1 MHAEASTVLTVSPAR
16 LYLRVAALCGLI
28 LFFEGYDI
36 ADVGY
41 AIPSLVDAWKI
52 PPSAFTGVLTAGNVG
67 LMLGSLAAG
76 LLGDRIGRK
85 PVLITCVATFG
96 LLSVLTAFVS
106 TPLQLETMRFFT
118 GTGLG
123 GGLPLAVALA
133 SDFTPAKLRD
143 QLVTLVAVPVPIGF
157 TIGGI
162 LASRL
167 VSVFGWPAIFMA
179 GGILPL
185 TLVPSLI
192 LFLPESAAWRE
203 KRKPRNLP
211 AALLRDGLALNTALI
226 WGINILSYL
235 GIYFIL
241 LWMPAIL
248 HSSGVS
254 PSRAILAT
262 SIYGIGVIAS
272 PLLTALFLHNVEM
285 PRILSFFLAIGAL
298 CVLAI
303 GLLVPRFGLL
313 ALLLC
318 GVGIGGGCQAGI
330 NCLSALTYPPA
341 IRSTGTGWAMGVG
354 RIGTIAGPLLGGLL
368 LHAGIQPQRLFL
380 LASIPAF
387 SSVLLMMLIGR
398 YPRSIN

>member
-1 MHAEASTVLTVSPAR
+1 MDLDASTEFTAAPAR
-16 LYLRVAALCGLI
+16 LHLRVAALCGLI

-41 AIPSLVDAWKI
+41 AIPSLVDAWKT

-67 LMLGSLAAG
+67 LMLGSLGAG

-85 PVLITCVATFG
+85 PVLITCVATFS
-96 LLSVLTAFVS
+96 LLSALTAFVS
-106 TPLQLETMRFFT
+106 TPLQLETIRFFT

-167 VSVFGWPAIFMA
+167 VSLFGWPAIFVA

-185 TLVPSLI
+185 AVVPSLI

-203 KRKPRNLP
+203 TRKPRNLP
-211 AALLRDGLALNTALI
+211 AALFRDGLRLNTALL

-272 PLLTALFLHNVEM
+272 PLLTALFLDHVEM
-285 PRILSFFLAIGAL
+285 PSILSFFLAIGAL

-303 GLLVPRFGLL
+303 GLFVPRFGLL
-313 ALLLC
+313 GLLLC

-330 NCLSALTYPPA
+330 NCLSALAYPPA

-368 LHAGIQPQRLFL
+368 LHAGILPQRLFL
-380 LASIPAF
+380 LASLPAF

-398 YPRSIN
+398 YLRPH